1 MAAMSD
7 PKASRPYM
15 PGYGIR
21 SEDEGT
27 GLLPWSWAKRQLQTS
42 RNFWVVTLWPDGR
55 PHAMPVWG
63 VFDDD
68 ELFWFSSAVRSRK
81 ALNIANDPRCTV
93 ATEDEQHPVVLN
105 GEGEIR
111 TSREELT
118 HVLEL
123 LNAKY
128 ATDYEMDMMDPAK
141 NATIRVRAQWALGLD
156 ADDFTGSPT
165 RWNFQ

>member
-1 MAAMSD
+1 
-7 PKASRPYM
+7 M

-21 SEDEGT
+21 PAAPGV
-27 GLLPWSWAKRQLQTS
+27 GLLPWSWAEQRLHAS
-42 RNFWVVTLWPDGR
+42 HNFWVVTLWPDGR

-63 VFDDD
+63 VWDEDD
-68 ELFWFSSAVRSRK
+68 LFWFTSAARSRK
-81 ALNIANDPRCTV
+81 ALNVASDPRCSI

-111 TSREELT
+111 TARAEIA

-123 LNAKY
+123 VNAKY
-128 ATDYEMDMMDPAK
+128 GTAYTMEFLDPAK
-141 NATIRVRAQWALGLD
+141 NATIRVRPQWAFGLD

-165 RWNFQ
+165 RWTFR